1 MNKFI
6 TTLIALCLSAAAF
19 AATETVEILDGGSYA
34 ATAGRIASV
43 RVLST
48 AAAGAFTLNGIESWD
63 VSTNV
68 TTSATVQVPVWRRV
82 ITNGSESV
90 TNDYPDVVA
99 FAPPP
104 PWILASEGW
113 ATNTVTQ
120 TRTRRIR
127 TGETLA
133 ATNAIAS
140 GTCSAGSYTNAPD
153 GVWLSDGETVTF
165 SFSTAGAS
173 GRALLVIER

>member
-6 TTLIALCLSAAAF
+6 TLVALCLSAAAF
-19 AATETVEILDGGSYA
+19 AATETVEILDGGSYT

-48 AAAGAFTLNGIESWD
+48 AASGAFTLNGIESWD
-63 VSTNV
+63 VSSNV

-82 ITNGSESV
+82 ITNGTASV

-104 PWILASEGW
+104 PWLLASEGW
-113 ATNTVTQ
+113 ATNTVTS
-120 TRTRRIR
+120 TRTRRVR

-133 ATNAIAS
+133 ATNALAS
-140 GTCSAGSYTNAPD
+140 GTCSAGSYTNAPT